1 VLRKIVDFIV
11 FSSLYVA
18 ICAVVMIWQ
27 TSRLLLGI
35 PPPIHLLGFVFFATI
50 CSYNFHWYLT
60 PRTAS
65 PSRRVQWTHHHKK
78 LHIVL
83 FLTGA
88 IGSIVYFFYLTHF
101 ILALGFAALLTFL
114 YSAPK
119 LPQPVFRWLRHIAIG
134 KTFFLTFVWVYVT
147 AVLPVIVAGASGTSS
162 TPGTSG
168 ASHPLWNGSFYWYI
182 ASRFFLIYACCLIF
196 DYRDREDDRAE
207 GIVSMVTVLS
217 ERNFDRLFLVSMV
230 LFAFTSIAL
239 SGYHYPA
246 LYIILLLIPGAILAA
261 LYPETKRNYSDYLY
275 YVVLDG
281 IVMLSGLL
289 MLIFRI

>member
-1 VLRKIVDFIV
+1 VLRKIVDFVV

-18 ICAVVMIWQ
+18 ICAVVTIWQ
-27 TSRLLLGI
+27 TSRLLLGVSPSI
-35 PPPIHLLGFVFFATI
+35 YLLAFAFFATI

-65 PSRRVQWTHHHKK
+65 PSRRVQWTHHHKT

-83 FLTGA
+83 YGIGA
-88 IGSIVYFFYLTHF
+88 IGSIVFFFYLTKF
-101 ILALGFAALLTFL
+101 IAALGFAALLTFL

-119 LPQPVFRWLRHIAIG
+119 LPQHIFRRLRHIAIG

-147 AVLPVIVAGASGTSS
+147 AVLPVIVAGTSWH
-162 TPGTSG
+162 
-168 ASHPLWNGSFYWYI
+168 ASFYWYI

-196 DYRDREDDRAE
+196 DYRDREDDRTE
-207 GIVSMVTVLS
+207 GIVSMVTILK
-217 ERNFDRLFLVSMV
+217 ERDIDWLFMISIF

-239 SGYHYPA
+239 FRYHYPA
-246 LYIILLLIPGAILAA
+246 FYIILLLIPGAILAA

>member
-35 PPPIHLLGFVFFATI
+35 NPSIYLLGFAFFASI

-60 PRTAS
+60 PRSAS
-65 PSRRVQWTHHHKK
+65 PSRRVHWTYHHKI

-83 FLTGA
+83 YAVGA
-88 IGSIVYFFYLTHF
+88 IGSIIYFFYLTKF
-101 ILALGFAALLTFL
+101 ILAIGFAALLTFL

-119 LPQPVFRWLRHIAIG
+119 LPQPIFRWLRHIAIG

-147 AVLPVIVAGASGTSS
+147 AVLPVIVAEA
-162 TPGTSG
+162 P
-168 ASHPLWNGSFYWYI
+168 WQGSFYWYI
-182 ASRFFLIYACCLIF
+182 LSRFFLIYACCMIF
-196 DYRDREDDRAE
+196 DYRDREDDRKE

-217 ERNFDRLFLVSMV
+217 EQNFDRLFLISMI
-230 LFAFTSIAL
+230 LFFLTSVTL
-239 SGYHYPA
+239 SWYHYPA
-246 LYIILLLIPGAILAA
+246 FYIILLLIPGVILAA

-275 YVVLDG
+275 YIVLDG

>member
-35 PPPIHLLGFVFFATI
+35 SPSIHLLGFVFFATI

-60 PRTAS
+60 PRFAS
-65 PSRRVQWTHHHKK
+65 PSLRVQWTHHHKT

-83 FLTGA
+83 YLIGV

-101 ILALGFAALLTFL
+101 IAALGFAALLTFL

-119 LPQPVFRWLRHIAIG
+119 LPQPIFRRLRHIAIG

-147 AVLPVIVAGASGTSS
+147 AVLPVIVAGASW
-162 TPGTSG
+162 
-168 ASHPLWNGSFYWYI
+168 HRSFYWYI

-217 ERNFDRLFLVSMV
+217 ERNFDRLFVISMI
-230 LFAFTSIAL
+230 LFAFSSIAL
-239 SGYHYPA
+239 SWYHYPA
-246 LYIILLLIPGAILAA
+246 LYVILLLIPGVILAI

-281 IVMLSGLL
+281 IVMLSGVL

>member
-1 VLRKIVDFIV
+1 MLRKFVDFIV

-18 ICAVVMIWQ
+18 ICAVVTIWQ

-35 PPPIHLLGFVFFATI
+35 SPSVPLLAFSFFATI

-65 PSRRVQWTHHHKK
+65 PSRRVHWTHHHKS
-78 LHIVL
+78 LHLVL
-83 FLTGA
+83 HLIGA
-88 IGSIVYFFYLTHF
+88 IGAIVYSFYLTRF
-101 ILALGFAALLTFL
+101 MVALGFAALLTFL

-119 LPQPVFRWLRHIAIG
+119 LPQRPFRWLRHVAIG
-134 KTFFLTFVWVYVT
+134 KTFFLAFVWVYVT
-147 AVLPVIVAGASGTSS
+147 TVLPLIVAGASFR
-162 TPGTSG
+162 
-168 ASHPLWNGSFYWYI
+168 NSFYWYI
-182 ASRFFLIYACCLIF
+182 ASRFFFIYAICLIF
-196 DYRDREDDRAE
+196 DYRDRDDDRAE
-207 GIVSMVTVLS
+207 GIVSTVTILN
-217 ERNFDRLFLVSMV
+217 ERDIDRLFIISMV
-230 LFAFTSIAL
+230 LFTVTSIAL
-239 SGYHYPA
+239 SWYYYPA
-246 LYIILLLIPGAILAA
+246 FYIILLLIPGAILIA

>member
-1 VLRKIVDFIV
+1 MLRKIVDFIV

-35 PPPIHLLGFVFFATI
+35 SPSIHLLGFVFFATI

-60 PRTAS
+60 PRSAS
-65 PSRRVQWTHHHKK
+65 PSLRIQWTHHHKT
-78 LHIVL
+78 LHIIL
-83 FLTGA
+83 YLIGA
-88 IGSIVYFFYLTHF
+88 IGSIVYFFYLTDF
-101 ILALGFAALLTFL
+101 IAALGFAALLTFL

-119 LPQPVFRWLRHIAIG
+119 LPQPFFRWLRHVAIG

-147 AVLPVIVAGASGTSS
+147 AVLPVIVAGTSWHS
-162 TPGTSG
+162 
-168 ASHPLWNGSFYWYI
+168 SFYWYI

-217 ERNFDRLFLVSMV
+217 ERNFDRLFMISMI
-230 LFAFTSIAL
+230 LFTFTSIAL
-239 SGYHYPA
+239 SWYLYPA
-246 LYIILLLIPGAILAA
+246 LYIILLLIPGIILAI